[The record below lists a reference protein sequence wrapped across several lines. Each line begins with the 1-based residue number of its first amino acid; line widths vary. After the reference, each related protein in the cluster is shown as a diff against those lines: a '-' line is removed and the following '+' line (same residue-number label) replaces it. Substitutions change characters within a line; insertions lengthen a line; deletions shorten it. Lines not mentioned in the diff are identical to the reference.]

1 MQFSERL
8 IEEFLR
14 SNLDDKKVRISAD
27 AIKMVAELARLIVT
41 EGATRAAHQATT
53 EGADTVTLQHME
65 KILAQLLLDL

>member
-8 IEEFLR
+8 IEEFLK

-27 AIKMVAELARLIVT
+27 AIKMVAEIARLIVI
-41 EGATRAAHQATT
+41 EGATRAAHQAKT
-53 EGADTVTLQHME
+53 EGADTVSLQHME